1 MWTVRSNRMDTTPTR
16 TLDRKSA
23 LQLSGLPLRKVIPI
37 IFLLATLLLLVGCG
51 DKSDQVFV
59 VGRSLE
65 LHAGQPQIVEKVT
78 YVDTLDRHRIIR
90 PRASNRQLAVIELVV
105 VNRTAL
111 VTSLVIDGDAAKL
124 GDRRGERIEAIDPY
138 AGSKPADAAS
148 SEETLFVPFLWG
160 EIVLDRNFQ
169 VRGHLVFDVPKGLI
183 LGSFFWDE
191 VDNIVAD
198 YVDYTRK
205 RL

>member
-51 DKSDQVFV
+51 DKSDQVVV

-191 VDNIVAD
+191 VDSIVAD

>member
-1 MWTVRSNRMDTTPTR
+1 MGTTLTHTMVDRSAWQ
-16 TLDRKSA
+16 LSA
-23 LQLSGLPLRKVIPI
+23 LPIRKVTPI
-37 IFLLATLLLLVGCG
+37 IFLLAAILLLVGCG
-51 DKSDQVFV
+51 EKSDKV
-59 VGRSLE
+59 VVIGRSLE
-65 LHAGQPQIVEKVT
+65 LHAGPPQIVEKVT
-78 YVDTLDRHRIIR
+78 FVDTSGGHRIIR

-124 GDRRGERIEAIDPY
+124 GDRRGERIEAIDPF

-148 SEETLFVPFLWG
+148 PDETLFVPFLWG
-160 EIVLDRNFQ
+160 ETVLDRNFQ
-169 VRGHLVFDVPKGLI
+169 VQGHLVFDVPKGLI

-191 VDNIVAD
+191 VDSIVAD